1 MRIWL
6 IGANQ
11 AGTAA
16 LQQLRK
22 NPDIEVIVSDTLERP
37 QAVEKRVIAQVD
49 YVESVTPANINQL
62 ARRIRP
68 DMILLDRGALQRAF
82 SRLSE
87 GFAFAE
93 SIQNEIA
100 AASDI
105 PCITL

>member
-49 YVESVTPANINQL
+49 YVESVTPAKHS
-62 ARRIRP
+62 AP
-68 DMILLDRGALQRAF
+68 MV
-82 SRLSE
+82 
-87 GFAFAE
+87 E
-93 SIQNEIA
+93 SGLTSTRWPPTFMA
-100 AASDI
+100 
-105 PCITL
+105 

>member
-6 IGANQ
+6 IGADQ

-16 LQQLRK
+16 LRQLRK
-22 NPDIEVIVSDTLERP
+22 NPDIQIVISDSIARP
-37 QAVEKRVIAQVD
+37 KAVEQRVIAQVD
-49 YVESVTPANINQL
+49 FIESVTPLNVNQV

-68 DMILLDRGALQRAF
+68 DLILLDRGAIQRAF
-82 SRLSE
+82 ARLSE

-100 AASDI
+100 TASEI
-105 PCITL
+105 PCIML